1 MEPEAKQ
8 SLDEHMIKYKGSSV
22 MQQHIKKTWIKWD
35 FGMWYRCAQKTGYLY
50 QFDIYTGRKK
60 TTEFGLGESVVLQL
74 TEKLNGSFCPIFFHN
89 FFTWSSLLRKLTDN
103 SLYGKGVLRQI
114 RKLLPK
120 IEK

>member
-22 MQQHIKKTWIKWD
+22 MQQHIKKTWIKWG
-35 FGMWYRCAQKTGYLY
+35 FGMWYRCAPKTGYLY